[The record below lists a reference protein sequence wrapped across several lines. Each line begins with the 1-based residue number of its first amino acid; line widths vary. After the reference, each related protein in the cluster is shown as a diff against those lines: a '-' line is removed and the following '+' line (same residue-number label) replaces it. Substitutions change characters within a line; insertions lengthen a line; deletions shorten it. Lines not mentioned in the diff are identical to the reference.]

1 MKIDLDPHTF
11 LFSFL
16 KVSVLCLVSASAH
29 WISQKKQLRPSAADQ
44 TSDTGDNMMEIFF
57 LVQLNEYFLYFQQ
70 VDALMRTS
78 CVLRD
83 WNLKVS
89 LLNCQYLRDPASTP
103 SRRAAVFIV
112 LSFMRCWLPCS
123 KTPLCHTAPA
133 DWVRCLLTAFNRNKF
148 LRKILCRDPQHLM
161 VEFYGGPDLSPSQLE
176 QVAGMVTPWASSR
189 SPEPRGAGMDPAA
202 EETRLQTALSLFMR
216 SESSGVKL
224 WTRDASWRPWN
235 IQAHSKHS
243 QDGAGEKEE
252 NMRWREGW
260 TEEPVCYL
268 QDQRWGSWKF
278 LSEQQQPVNRSSSV
292 SAGVHD
298 DSPHTPPDH
307 QMVLSKNVWPQTK
320 RNPETFPAVCRRGTI
335 QDENSKLLLCMILS
349 IWLLKIHWP
358 VLNLKVRCLDFGA
371 DRKTD
376 EESLCLFFRGRH
388 FF

>member
-123 KTPLCHTAPA
+123 KTPLCHTAACWLSEMSPHRLQQKQVFEENPLQGSA
-133 DWVRCLLTAFNRNKF
+133 APHGGILRRPWPFSLSVRAG
-148 LRKILCRDPQHLM
+148 CRDGH
-161 VEFYGGPDLSPSQLE
+161 
-176 QVAGMVTPWASSR
+176 T
-189 SPEPRGAGMDPAA
+189 
-202 EETRLQTALSLFMR
+202 LSLIQISWTPR
-216 SESSGVKL
+216 SRYGSSCWGNTPSDSSFFIHEVGEQRCE
-224 WTRDASWRPWN
+224 TVDAWCELK
-235 IQAHSKHS
+235 AMK
-243 QDGAGEKEE
+243 
-252 NMRWREGW
+252 
-260 TEEPVCYL
+260 Y
-268 QDQRWGSWKF
+268 
-278 LSEQQQPVNRSSSV
+278 SS
-292 SAGVHD
+292 
-298 DSPHTPPDH
+298 T
-307 QMVLSKNVWPQTK
+307 Q
-320 RNPETFPAVCRRGTI
+320 
-335 QDENSKLLLCMILS
+335 
-349 IWLLKIHWP
+349 
-358 VLNLKVRCLDFGA
+358 
-371 DRKTD
+371 
-376 EESLCLFFRGRH
+376 
-388 FF
+388 

>member
-1 MKIDLDPHTF
+1 MCPAWLKLESFSAELPISERSCINPEQKSCSLYCSLIHEMLTSLLKDSPLPHSSLLIEWDVSSPPSTETSFWGKSSAGIRSTSWWNSTAALTF
-11 LFSFL
+11 L
-16 KVSVLCLVSASAH
+16 
-29 WISQKKQLRPSAADQ
+29 
-44 TSDTGDNMMEIFF
+44 
-57 LVQLNEYFLYFQQ
+57 
-70 VDALMRTS
+70 
-78 CVLRD
+78 
-83 WNLKVS
+83 
-89 LLNCQYLRDPASTP
+89 
-103 SRRAAVFIV
+103 
-112 LSFMRCWLPCS
+112 
-123 KTPLCHTAPA
+123 
-133 DWVRCLLTAFNRNKF
+133 
-148 LRKILCRDPQHLM
+148 
-161 VEFYGGPDLSPSQLE
+161 PSQLE
-176 QVAGMVTPWASSR
+176 QAAGMVTPWASSR

-202 EETRLQTALSLFMR
+202 EETHLQTALSLFMR

-224 WTRDASWRPWN
+224 WTRDVSWRAWN

-268 QDQRWGSWKF
+268 QEQRWGSWKF

-335 QDENSKLLLCMILS
+335 QDEDSKLLLCMILS